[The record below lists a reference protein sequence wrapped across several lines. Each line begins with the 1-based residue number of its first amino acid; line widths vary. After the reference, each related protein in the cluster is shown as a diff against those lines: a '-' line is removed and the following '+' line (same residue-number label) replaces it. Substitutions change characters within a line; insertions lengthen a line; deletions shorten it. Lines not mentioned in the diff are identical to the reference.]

1 MSKDD
6 LYIFEILASY
16 FNARHF
22 QSIPTDI
29 DNVSMFATYQK
40 SSLYLVNLIALGKDY
55 VFDKERYEQYRNTTR
70 AQFAQ
75 VQSDKVI
82 LLNIMIVDDP
92 SVIYD
97 HVDYTPNLAED
108 FVDVHWIVDSKEK
121 DLVIPDKQLKS
132 VLGLE
137 KPIKELITT
146 GIQEFYELT
155 RMRKPSHISFV
166 FILINVV
173 MWVILEYN
181 GGSTNLETLLRF
193 GAINV
198 DWILATGQYW
208 RLISSVFLHIGFA
221 HLAYNVFA
229 LYIFGSRLEKYI
241 NIPQYLFIYIFSGFI
256 GGLFSFGGSMLMDT
270 NSIAAGASGAIYGL
284 LGAILIL
291 SKASGQSID
300 GLNSYMMW
308 LIFIFGIVFSVVSPS
323 VDAFAHVGGFVGGL
337 VASTPIVIFGKR
349 QLGGTSNEEG

>member
-40 SSLYLVNLIALGKDY
+40 SSLYLINIIALGKDY
-55 VFDKERYEQYRNTTR
+55 VFDRDRYDQYRNTTR

-75 VQSDKVI
+75 VKSDKII

-92 SVIYD
+92 SLVYE
-97 HVDYTPNLAED
+97 HVDYTPNLEED

-121 DLVIPDKQLKS
+121 NLIIPDKQLKS

-155 RMRKPSHISFV
+155 KTRKPSHVSF
-166 FILINVV
+166 FLILINVV
-173 MWVILEYN
+173 MWIILEYN
-181 GGSTNLETLLRF
+181 GGSTDLGTLLKF

-198 DWILATGQYW
+198 NLIRETGEYW
-208 RLISSVFLHIGFA
+208 RILSSVFLHIGFA
-221 HLAYNVFA
+221 HLAYNAFA
-229 LYIFGSRLEKYI
+229 LYIFGSRLEKYL
-241 NIPQYLFIYIFSGFI
+241 NVGQYLFIYIFSGI
-256 GGLFSFGGSMLMDT
+256 VGGLCSYGGSVLMGT
-270 NSIAAGASGAIYGL
+270 NTVAAGASGAIYGL

-291 SKASGQSID
+291 SKASGQSLD

-308 LIFIFGIVFSVVSPS
+308 LIFIFGIVFSVISPS
-323 VDAFAHVGGFVGGL
+323 VDAFAHVGGFIGGL
-337 VASTPIVIFGKR
+337 MASTPIVILGKR
-349 QLGGTSNEEG
+349 QLGGKSNEEG

>member
-6 LYIFEILASY
+6 LYIFEILTSY
-16 FNARHF
+16 FKARHF
-22 QSIPTDI
+22 QAIPTDI
-29 DNVSMFATYQK
+29 ETVSMFATYQK
-40 SSLYLVNLIALGKDY
+40 SSLYLVNLIALGEDY
-55 VFDKERYEQYRNTTR
+55 IFDRERYEQYRNTTR

-75 VQSDKVI
+75 VKSDKVI
-82 LLNIMIVDDP
+82 LLNIMIVNDP
-92 SVIYD
+92 SVVYE
-97 HVDYTPNLAED
+97 HVDYTPNLEDD
-108 FVDVHWIVDSKEK
+108 FVDVHWIVDSDKK

-137 KPIKELITT
+137 KPVKELITT
-146 GIQEFYELT
+146 GMQEFYELT
-155 RMRKPSHISFV
+155 RTRKPSHISFL

-173 MWVILEYN
+173 MWLVLEYN
-181 GGSTNLETLLRF
+181 GGSTNMNTLMEF

-198 DWILATGQYW
+198 GVILETNQYW
-208 RLISSVFLHIGFA
+208 RILSSVFLHIGFA

-229 LYIFGSRLEKYI
+229 LYIFGSRLERYI
-241 NIPQYLFIYIFSGFI
+241 NIGQYIFIYVFAGIL
-256 GGLFSFGGSMLMDT
+256 GGLCSFGGSLLMGT
-270 NSIAAGASGAIYGL
+270 NVVAAGASGAIYGL

-308 LIFIFGIVFSVVSPS
+308 LIFIFGIVYSVVSPS
-323 VDAFAHVGGFVGGL
+323 VDAFAHVGGFIGGL
-337 VASTPIVIFGKR
+337 IASAPIVILGKR

>member
-16 FNARHF
+16 FKARHF

-29 DNVSMFATYQK
+29 DNVLMFASYQK
-40 SSLYLVNLIALGKDY
+40 SSLYLINLIVLGKDY
-55 VFDKERYEQYRNTTR
+55 VFDRERYDEYRKTTR
-70 AQFAQ
+70 AQFAH
-75 VQSDKVI
+75 VNSDKVI
-82 LLNIMIVDDP
+82 LLNILIVEDP
-92 SVIYD
+92 SVIYE
-97 HVDYTPNLAED
+97 HVDYTPNLEDD
-108 FVDVHWIVDSKEK
+108 FVDVHWIVNSKEK
-121 DLVIPDKQLKS
+121 DLIIPDKQLKS

-137 KPIKELITT
+137 KPMKELITT

-155 RMRKPSHISFV
+155 KMHKPSYISLV

-181 GGSTNLETLLRF
+181 GGSTDLETLLRF

-198 DWILATGQYW
+198 ALIQVTGEYW
-208 RLISSVFLHIGFA
+208 RIFSSMFLHIGFA

-241 NIPQYLFIYIFSGFI
+241 NIGQYVVIYIFAGLVGGFC
-256 GGLFSFGGSMLMDT
+256 SYGGSLLMGT
-270 NSIAAGASGAIYGL
+270 NTVAAGASGAIYGL

-300 GLNSYMMW
+300 GLNAYMMW
-308 LIFIFGIVFSVVSPS
+308 LIFIFGIVFSVISPS
-323 VDAFAHVGGFVGGL
+323 VDVFAHVGGFIGGL
-337 VASTPIVIFGKR
+337 IASTPIVILGKR

>member
-6 LYIFEILASY
+6 LYIFEILTSY

-55 VFDKERYEQYRNTTR
+55 VFDRERYEQYRNTTR
-70 AQFAQ
+70 AQFAK
-75 VQSDKVI
+75 VNADKVI

-92 SVIYD
+92 SVVYD
-97 HVDYTPNLAED
+97 HVDYTPNLEED

-137 KPIKELITT
+137 KPIKELVTT
-146 GIQEFYELT
+146 GMQEFYELT
-155 RMRKPSHISFV
+155 RTRKPSHVSFF

-173 MWVILEYN
+173 MWIILEYN
-181 GGSTNLETLLRF
+181 GGSTNMETLLRL

-198 DWILATGQYW
+198 DLIQTTGEYW

-241 NIPQYLFIYIFSGFI
+241 NIGQYIFIYLFAGLL
-256 GGLFSFGGSMLMDT
+256 GGLFSYGGSLLMGT
-270 NSIAAGASGAIYGL
+270 NIVAAGASGAIYGL

-308 LIFIFGIVFSVVSPS
+308 MIFIFGIVYSVISPS
-323 VDAFAHVGGFVGGL
+323 VDAFAHIGGFIGGL
-337 VASTPIVIFGKR
+337 IASTPIVILGKR

>member
-40 SSLYLVNLIALGKDY
+40 SSLYLINLIALGKDY
-55 VFDKERYEQYRNTTR
+55 EFDRERYEQYRHTTR

-75 VQSDKVI
+75 VKSDKVI

-97 HVDYTPNLAED
+97 HVNSTPNLEED

-121 DLVIPDKQLKS
+121 ELIVPDKQLKS

-137 KPIKELITT
+137 KPINELITT

-155 RMRKPSHISFV
+155 RTRKPSHVSFV

-173 MWVILEYN
+173 MWVLLEYN
-181 GGSTNLETLLRF
+181 GGSTNLATLLTF

-198 DWILATGQYW
+198 ELIRETGEYW
-208 RLISSVFLHIGFA
+208 RILSSVFLHIGFA

-241 NIPQYLFIYIFSGFI
+241 NVGQYVFIYIFSGLL
-256 GGLFSFGGSMLMDT
+256 GGLFSYGGSMLMGT
-270 NSIAAGASGAIYGL
+270 NTVAAGASGAIYGL

-291 SKASGQSID
+291 SRASGQSID

-337 VASTPIVIFGKR
+337 IASTPIVMFGKR